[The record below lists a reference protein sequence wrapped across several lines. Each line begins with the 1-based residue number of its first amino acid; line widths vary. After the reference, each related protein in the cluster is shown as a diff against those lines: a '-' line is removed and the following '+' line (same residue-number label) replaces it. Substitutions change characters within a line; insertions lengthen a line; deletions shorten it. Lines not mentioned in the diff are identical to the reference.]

1 MSEANTVAAILID
14 PDQRTIARIRLRVV
28 PPEEGASE
36 ECVNKIPLEELYA
49 RLDCREFGAFA
60 MPGCEADSV
69 FYNDEMLEADG
80 RQVAFFQLGE
90 GWEPIA
96 GRCLVVGF
104 DMMTHE
110 YRDAVTT
117 VEQLELRSSGRA
129 GSCATIRSR
138 EPRTASASTVS
149 RRSSTRSKRR
159 APLFP
164 EP

>member
-117 VEQLELRSSGRA
+117 VEQLEAAVIWTRRIVRDYQI
-129 GSCATIRSR
+129 T
-138 EPRTASASTVS
+138 RTADGVRIDRITPIIDE
-149 RRSSTRSKRR
+149 K
-159 APLFP
+159 
-164 EP
+164 